1 MGKVANATENPVMI
15 NAVPPKI
22 NPALGDY
29 TLLFSAVLIVWEVT
43 AMAVGSTTISSPWS
57 AFTEAGRLLMSSDF
71 QPNVFSTMRA
81 FGIATGITIV
91 GGTVIGLLLGANRL
105 LGDAYEP
112 MLMSLYTV
120 PKVAFFPVI
129 LLIFGIG
136 LSAEVAFGVIHGI
149 LPVAI
154 FTINAVRNIRRVF
167 IKTASALGLSPA
179 MTAMT
184 VLLPSIAPEVFTGVR
199 VGISLTFIGVILSE
213 MFGSH
218 QGIGYLLMQAIG
230 LSNGSLIMALTVL
243 IVGFALTLNGVL
255 SWLNRR
261 LDHQTAASFA

>member
-1 MGKVANATENPVMI
+1 
-15 NAVPPKI
+15 
-22 NPALGDY
+22 
-29 TLLFSAVLIVWEVT
+29 
-43 AMAVGSTTISSPWS
+43 
-57 AFTEAGRLLMSSDF
+57 MSSDF

-81 FGIATGITIV
+81 FGIATVITIV

-179 MTAMT
+179 TTAMT
-184 VLLPSIAPEVFTGVR
+184 VLLPAIAPEVFTGVR
-199 VGISLTFIGVILSE
+199 MGISLTFIGVILSE

-255 SWLNRR
+255 AWLNRR